1 MIRLGKISEETKGC
15 GMEGL
20 EFWVVPGRWNCQ

>member
-1 MIRLGKISEETKGC
+1 MISLGKISEETKGC

-20 EFWVVPGRWNCQ
+20 EFWVVPGRYNCG